1 MSTMTNYSALLVAT
15 WVVCAGTAAAS
26 SAAVAAQDAA
36 PKAGPQAASKPAQ
49 PAAAPGTA
57 APATHYTQAA
67 AGNSLAFGFMQ
78 ADALNEGSF
87 RKFSTELDYD
97 DRNLAASTL
106 KVTVQVASLDTRDQD
121 RDDTLKSAELLDTAK
136 YPTAQYVASSL
147 AKRADGKIEAVGK
160 LTLRGVTRE
169 LRLPLTLK
177 PTASGLEL
185 SGETTIRR
193 LDYEVGQGDWK
204 STEWVGNNIKLKY
217 QVALIRAR

>member
-1 MSTMTNYSALLVAT
+1 MSTMTNYSVLLVAT
-15 WVVCAGTAAAS
+15 WVACAGTAAAS
-26 SAAVAAQDAA
+26 SAAIPEQKAGQQPAPKPATAASAAQ
-36 PKAGPQAASKPAQ
+36 
-49 PAAAPGTA
+49 
-57 APATHYTQAA
+57 YTQAA
-67 AGNSLAFGFMQ
+67 AGNSLTFGFLQ
-78 ADALNEGSF
+78 ADALNQGSF
-87 RKFSTELDYD
+87 RQFSTELVYD
-97 DRNLAASTL
+97 DKNLAASTL

-121 RDDTLKSAELLDTAK
+121 RDDTLKSAELLDTAR

-204 STEWVGNNIKLKY
+204 STEWVGNDIKLKY
-217 QVALIRAR
+217 QVALTRAR

>member
-1 MSTMTNYSALLVAT
+1 MTNYSALLVAT
-15 WVVCAGTAAAS
+15 LLAGAGPAAAS
-26 SAAVAAQDAA
+26 SAAIPAQETAQNAGQQAA
-36 PKAGPQAASKPAQ
+36 PKPVP
-49 PAAAPGTA
+49 PAAATA
-57 APATHYTQAA
+57 VAATATHYTQAA

-87 RKFSTELDYD
+87 RQFSTELAYD

-121 RDDTLKSAELLDTAK
+121 RDDTLKSADLLDAGK

-177 PTASGLEL
+177 PTAAGLEL

-204 STEWVGNNIKLKY
+204 STEWVGNDIKLKY
-217 QVALIRAR
+217 QVALTRAR